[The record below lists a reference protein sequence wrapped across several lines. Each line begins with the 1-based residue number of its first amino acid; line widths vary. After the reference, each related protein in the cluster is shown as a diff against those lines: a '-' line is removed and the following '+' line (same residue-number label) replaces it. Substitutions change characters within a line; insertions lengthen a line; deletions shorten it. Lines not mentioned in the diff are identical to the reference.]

1 MDKADALGLERD
13 EHLRRCD
20 VLLLHFFGMD
30 ERFAQVKDGG
40 FPHQVERDAYDL
52 VFANPPFRTLPLRD
66 QGIVENEDW
75 DLPVRTKDVD
85 HKLVQRT
92 LLSLKK
98 DGWCA
103 LIVLDSFLK
112 NSLGALRPSV
122 SGCGALSAVRLW
134 SNCPPT
140 PFTPRRW

>member
-52 VFANPPFRTLPLRD
+52 VFANPPF
-66 QGIVENEDW
+66 
-75 DLPVRTKDVD
+75 
-85 HKLVQRT
+85 
-92 LLSLKK
+92 
-98 DGWCA
+98 
-103 LIVLDSFLK
+103 IVLRTIK
-112 NSLGALRPSV
+112 QVV
-122 SGCGALSAVRLW
+122 SKESGIIYGTLAVPGYCHTLER
-134 SNCPPT
+134 SK
-140 PFTPRRW
+140 